1 MRAGIDTRPGCAVAV
16 DESARVFALVL
27 RVALVI
33 GFCIDFF
40 VGLLCVVA
48 QPLLQP
54 LLDIPVKDP
63 AVTTI
68 AGGEL
73 IVASVIYALVLRDGR
88 RWQPLLWL
96 CALDQFF
103 GVILPAIEIAR
114 GHAPATLKTLGP
126 MPLQAILIGCYLAG
140 ARRGRPVAT

>member
-1 MRAGIDTRPGCAVAV
+1 LILRI
-16 DESARVFALVL
+16 ALVL
-27 RVALVI
+27 
-33 GFCIDFF
+33 GFCIDAI
-40 VGLLCVVA
+40 VGLLCIVA

-73 IVASVIYALVLRDGR
+73 LVAAGIYAFVLRDPQ
-88 RWQPLLWL
+88 RWRPLLWL
-96 CALDQFF
+96 CALDQTL

-126 MPLQAILIGCYLAG
+126 MPFQAILIAIYLWS
-140 ARRGRPVAT
+140 ARSASPVTLSLSKGRRNYHDRGDGSTSSP

>member
-1 MRAGIDTRPGCAVAV
+1 MFALALRIALLIGFGIDAG
-16 DESARVFALVL
+16 
-27 RVALVI
+27 
-33 GFCIDFF
+33 
-40 VGLLCVVA
+40 VGLLCLVA

-54 LLDIPVKDP
+54 LLDIPVKDL

-73 IVASVIYALVLRDGR
+73 VVASVIYALVLRDGP

-103 GVILPAIEIAR
+103 GALLPALEIAH
-114 GHAPATLKTLGP
+114 GHAPATFKTLAP
-126 MPLQAILIGCYLAG
+126 IPLQLILVAIYIAG
-140 ARRGRPVAT
+140 ARRAMRRKA

>member
-1 MRAGIDTRPGCAVAV
+1 M
-16 DESARVFALVL
+16 FALVL
-27 RVALVI
+27 RIAVAI
-33 GFCIDFF
+33 GFCIDFL

-73 IVASVIYALVLRDGR
+73 IVASLIYALVLRDGK

-96 CALDQFF
+96 CVLDQFF
-103 GVILPAIEIAR
+103 GVLLPAIEIAR
-114 GHAPATLKTLGP
+114 GHAPATFKTLGP
-126 MPLQAILIGCYLAG
+126 MPLQAILIVIYIVG
-140 ARRGRPVAT
+140 ARKTATR

>member
-1 MRAGIDTRPGCAVAV
+1 MLRIALAV
-16 DESARVFALVL
+16 
-27 RVALVI
+27 

-73 IVASVIYALVLRDGR
+73 LVAAGIYAFVFCDPQ
-88 RWQPLLWL
+88 RWRPLLWL
-96 CALDQFF
+96 CALDQTL
-103 GVILPAIEIAR
+103 GILLPAIDIAR

-126 MPLQAILIGCYLAG
+126 MPLQLLLVGIYITG
-140 ARRGRPVAT
+140 ARRVSR

>member
-1 MRAGIDTRPGCAVAV
+1 VPPNPLA
-16 DESARVFALVL
+16 VL
-27 RVALVI
+27 RIALVI

-40 VGLLCVVA
+40 VGLLCVTA

-73 IVASVIYALVLRDGR
+73 IVASVIYALVFRDVQ
-88 RWQPLLWL
+88 RWRPLLWL
-96 CALDQFF
+96 CALDQIF
-103 GVILPAIEIAR
+103 GVLLPAIEIAR
-114 GHAPATLKTLGP
+114 GHAPATVKTLGP
-126 MPLQAILIGCYLAG
+126 MPLQTLLVIVYIIG
-140 ARRGRPVAT
+140 ARKRSA

>member
-1 MRAGIDTRPGCAVAV
+1 VPNPP
-16 DESARVFALVL
+16 EVFGLAL
-27 RVALVI
+27 RVTLAV

-40 VGLLCVVA
+40 VGVLCVVG

-73 IVASVIYALVLRDGR
+73 IVASVIYALVLRDVQ
-88 RWQPLLWL
+88 RWRPLLWL
-96 CALDQFF
+96 CAFDQFF
-103 GVILPAIEIAR
+103 GVLLPAIEIAR

-126 MPLQAILIGCYLAG
+126 MPLQAILICVYIAG
-140 ARRGRPVAT
+140 ARAKGPATA

>member
-1 MRAGIDTRPGCAVAV
+1 
-16 DESARVFALVL
+16 VL
-27 RVALVI
+27 RIALAA

-40 VGLLCVVA
+40 VGLLCLVA

-73 IVASVIYALVLRDGR
+73 LVAAGIYAFVFCDPR
-88 RWQPLLWL
+88 RWRPLLWL
-96 CALDQFF
+96 CALDQLL
-103 GVILPAIEIAR
+103 GVVLPAIEIAR

-126 MPLQAILIGCYLAG
+126 MPLQAILIVIYVIG
-140 ARRGRPVAT
+140 ARTRQAGSAPRADEARSHAGT

>member
-1 MRAGIDTRPGCAVAV
+1 ML
-16 DESARVFALVL
+16 F
-27 RVALVI
+27 I

-40 VGLLCVVA
+40 VGVLCIVA

-73 IVASVIYALVLRDGR
+73 LVASVIYALVLRDGK
-88 RWQPLLWL
+88 RWHPLLWL
-96 CALDQFF
+96 CAFDQFL
-103 GVILPAIEIAR
+103 GVVLPALEIAR
-114 GHAPATLKTLGP
+114 GHAPATIKTLGP
-126 MPLQAILIGCYLAG
+126 MPLQAVLIAFYVIG
-140 ARRGRPVAT
+140 ARRRPA

>member
-1 MRAGIDTRPGCAVAV
+1 
-16 DESARVFALVL
+16 VL
-27 RVALVI
+27 RIALAI
-33 GFCIDFF
+33 GFCIDAF
-40 VGLLCVVA
+40 VGILCLIA

-73 IVASVIYALVLRDGR
+73 VVAAGIYAFVFRDPQ
-88 RWQPLLWL
+88 RWRPLLWL
-96 CALDQFF
+96 CALDQAF
-103 GVILPAIEIAR
+103 GVLLPAVEIAR

-126 MPLQAILIGCYLAG
+126 MPLQLILCGIFVA
-140 ARRGRPVAT
+140 AAMRDRGHRA

>member
-1 MRAGIDTRPGCAVAV
+1 MFV
-16 DESARVFALVL
+16 LVL

-33 GFCIDFF
+33 GFCIDAG
-40 VGLLCVVA
+40 VGLLCLLA
-48 QPLLQP
+48 QPFLQP

-73 IVASVIYALVLRDGR
+73 VVASVIYALVLRDLQ
-88 RWQPLLWL
+88 RWRPLLWL

-103 GVILPAIEIAR
+103 GALLPALEIAH
-114 GHAPATLKTLGP
+114 GHAPATFKTLAP
-126 MPLQAILIGCYLAG
+126 IPLQLVLVAIYIVG
-140 ARRGRPVAT
+140 ARIRRERDA